1 MLYGWLWCLNIV
13 FICRLCKA
21 VLPYCLMLYGG
32 DFILK
37 PKYLP
42 SLGFCE
48 KPSLCFHI
56 SIEILNN
63 IEGLKFNHCL
73 CIQPFVNERMCVPL
87 EPLTWLACTPNKR
100 KQSKSSCSR
109 RRAPRIQRQELLNES
124 FKNSTPSN
132 DIAIFKGKRRYILA

>member
-1 MLYGWLWCLNIV
+1 
-13 FICRLCKA
+13 
-21 VLPYCLMLYGG
+21 MLYGG

-132 DIAIFKGKRRYILA
+132 DIAIFKGKRRYILG